1 MRGDAR
7 QEEKACGRGNNH
19 AGGDQHDYVPPTTGP
34 GRGSVRCGLNT
45 LRRDVERPRKN
56 QSDWK
61 SDEQQQNHQAQRPV
75 WQFPCWKGGRSQL
88 DDAAGSNDVGRRH
101 PINFAPFYFLEEA
114 GHKKSFDSGTILQ
127 P

>member
-1 MRGDAR
+1 MFRRRRVLGA
-7 QEEKACGRGNNH
+7 
-19 AGGDQHDYVPPTTGP
+19 
-34 GRGSVRCGLNT
+34 GSVRCGSNT

-114 GHKKSFDSGTILQ
+114 GHKESFDWELYCSREYRHKLTPDIHFTQSIAPYKG
-127 P
+127 